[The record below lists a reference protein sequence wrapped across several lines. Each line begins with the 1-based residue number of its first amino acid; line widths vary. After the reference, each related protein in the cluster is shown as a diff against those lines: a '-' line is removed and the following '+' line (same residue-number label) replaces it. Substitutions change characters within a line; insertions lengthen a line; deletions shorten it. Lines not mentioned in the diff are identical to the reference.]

1 MRLRALKRNP
11 LSVPGPVLV
20 SSVILLVVAGMLSCL
35 I

>member
-20 SSVILLVVAGMLSCL
+20 SSVIMLVVAGML
-35 I
+35 